1 MLWTLEKKAS
11 GRATIGAVI
20 QLEYRAAV
28 SATTEVPV
36 KIGVVF
42 PHNEIG
48 TDPGA
53 IKAFAQGAEAL
64 GADHMLIYDHVLG
77 ADPDRPGGFN
87 GPYDKDVAFHEPFTV
102 FSFMAAVTETIH
114 FSTAVLVLPQRQT
127 ALVAKQAAE
136 LAILSNNRFRM
147 GIGTGWND
155 VEFEALD
162 VPFGKRGARQAEQ
175 VDLLRA
181 LWSEDSLTFDAAFHT
196 VTQASIL
203 PRPSQP
209 IPIWFGGGAPAL
221 LKRCGEK
228 GDGWVPIG
236 GPNAASAEA
245 LATIRRHR
253 EAAGLGWEGFGVQAQ
268 AQFSGGTPERWAT
281 HAERWRDIGCTHLA
295 IATHNAGNETVDDHL
310 AAAAAY
316 FDAVS

>member
-1 MLWTLEKKAS
+1 MKF
-11 GRATIGAVI
+11 
-20 QLEYRAAV
+20 
-28 SATTEVPV
+28 
-36 KIGVVF
+36 GVVF
-42 PHNEIG
+42 PHHEIG

-77 ADPDRPGGFN
+77 ADRDRPGGFN

-102 FSFMAAVTETIH
+102 FSFMAAVTERIV

-136 LAILSNNRFRM
+136 LAILSGNRFRM

-155 VEFEALD
+155 VEYEALD
-162 VPFGKRGARQAEQ
+162 VPFGRRGARQTDQ

-181 LWSEDSLTFDAAFHT
+181 LWVEDSLTVDTDFHT
-196 VTQASIL
+196 VTKASIL

-209 IPIWFGGGAPAL
+209 IPIWFGGGSPAL
-221 LKRCGEK
+221 LRRCAER

-236 GPNAASAEA
+236 SPNDASKEA
-245 LATIRRHR
+245 LETIRRHR
-253 EAAGLGWEGFGVQAQ
+253 DAAGLPWEGFGVQAQ
-268 AQFSGGTPERWAT
+268 AQFGGGTPERWAN
-281 HAERWRDIGCTHLA
+281 HAERWQNIGCTHLA
-295 IATHNAGNETVDDHL
+295 VATHNAGNESVDDHL
-310 AAAAAY
+310 RAAAAY
-316 FDAVS
+316 FNAVR